1 MTRILGIKVTNRAG
15 VAHKVQHILTLYG
28 CSIRTRLGINDPE
41 DEGEYGAGGLI
52 LIELSGDKAEWDK
65 LEADLRKTE
74 EIEVS
79 RMDFGN

>member
-15 VAHKVQHILTLYG
+15 VALKVQHILTLYG

-41 DEGEYGAGGLI
+41 DEGDFGTGGLI
-52 LIELSGDKAEWDK
+52 LIELSGDRAEWDK
-65 LEADLRKTE
+65 LEANLRNTE
-74 EIEVS
+74 GIEVS